1 MQQRGER
8 ESRRGG
14 RRLRGCLTAV
24 VVLLAIVVLA
34 IVGPALYVALV
45 TSGARYDDPARIPP
59 AETAIVFGAGLTP
72 DGRPTPLL
80 SDRVHAAVQL
90 YKAGKVHTLLMS
102 GDGES
107 PGHDEPA
114 AMARQAESEGVPVAA
129 IRRDPGGVRTYASCA
144 RAHDLFGVRRAIVVS
159 QSYHLPRAIYTCRSL
174 GIATTGYSFARVAYA
189 DDLALRARE
198 VLSID
203 YTFWELLG
211 HRLGL

>member
-59 AETAIVFGAGLTP
+59 ADTAIVFGAGLTP
-72 DGRPTPLL
+72 DGKPTPLL
-80 SDRVHAAVQL
+80 ADRVHAAVQL
-90 YKAGKVHTLLMS
+90 YEAGTVKRLLLS

-107 PGHDEPA
+107 IGHDEPA
-114 AMARQAESEGVPVAA
+114 AMAAQAEAEGVPAA
-129 IRRDPGGVRTYASCA
+129 VITRDPGGVRT
-144 RAHDLFGVRRAIVVS
+144 
-159 QSYHLPRAIYTCRSL
+159 
-174 GIATTGYSFARVAYA
+174 
-189 DDLALRARE
+189 
-198 VLSID
+198 
-203 YTFWELLG
+203 
-211 HRLGL
+211 